1 MGPLD
6 LLNHVLNFV
15 APALWMALLVTLAA
29 RLFMKKRPAALSLYA
44 QAAINFVVNVAL
56 LVLGLWFFGHDGKM
70 ATYTGM
76 VLLCATSQWIMLR
89 GWRA

>member
-15 APALWMALLVTLAA
+15 APALWLAAVVTLGA
-29 RLFMKKRPAALSLYA
+29 RFFMRKRPPALSLSA
-44 QAAINFVVNVAL
+44 QAAINFVASAAAL
-56 LVLGLWFFGHDGKM
+56 LLGLWFFGHDGKM
-70 ATYTGM
+70 ATYTAM
-76 VLLCATSQWIMLR
+76 ALLCATSQWFMLR